1 MKLFFLFLCTFAGNA
16 LANTSLD
23 NYVVAYDWHISELMP
38 CTYNAYCSDTNAFNG
53 RRFVDDGSDVTLDME
68 PWVITFLINKIDKKQ
83 YEIQGKATNKDNKLV
98 AHFSSIGRF
107 YFDHSLQFKVGKAVI
122 SSNVFVG
129 RKI

>member
-1 MKLFFLFLCTFAGNA
+1 M
-16 LANTSLD
+16 
-23 NYVVAYDWHISELMP
+23 AYDWHILELTP
-38 CTYNAYCSDTNAFNG
+38 CTNNAYCSDTNAFSG
-53 RRFVDDGSDVTLDME
+53 RRFVDDGNDVTLDME
-68 PWVITFLINKIDKKQ
+68 PWVITFLIKKIDKKQ

-98 AHFSSIGRF
+98 SQFSSIGRF